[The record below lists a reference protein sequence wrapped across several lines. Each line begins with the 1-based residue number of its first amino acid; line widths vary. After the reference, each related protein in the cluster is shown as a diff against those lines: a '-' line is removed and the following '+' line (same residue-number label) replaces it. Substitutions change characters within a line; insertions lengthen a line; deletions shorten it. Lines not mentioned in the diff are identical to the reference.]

1 MSVSLSNYDVSFDNT
16 VFKAGSNNV
25 LPSADANRMIE
36 LAAFPERF
44 DATVMFQQTLFANA
58 SALNTG
64 LANVSDTLRSV
75 KIAGR
80 DVSDYRAAGI
90 TCDAIA
96 SACYDDMTR
105 IQDFK
110 MSELSDSSALTRL
123 DKIGWNCGLAVFK
136 RKFPANALGTPQ
148 NAASYA
154 ERIMQDTLASVS
166 PFLNKGKPKA
176 FSLYIS
182 DVYTQILYYIQQ
194 SFSTLST
201 LGDQNRVR
209 NSFIL
214 AFYPYYVQYYITQ
227 HITTS
232 NEDSFI
238 TMKPTS
244 LLVRQF
250 ALLVLK
256 LVLVQQFLIVHHYCT
271 QDQNKFAVRNFIFA
285 TVRSIDT
292 AFTDS
297 DLSLYFQDITSMVS
311 NNNNVATS
319 LLDLN
324 VKIDSAKNNINKAA
338 NNDAQAAKSLAK
350 TKALLYVWIT
360 ILGIALVAFAIMLF
374 LGRRNPRMLGFMYIF
389 CCILVIAVF
398 INALVQ
404 VM

>member
-1 MSVSLSNYDVSFDNT
+1 MSLSNYDVSFDNT

-25 LPSADANRMIE
+25 LPAADASRLFE

-44 DATVMFQQTLFANA
+44 DANVMFQQTLFVDA

-75 KIAGR
+75 KITGR
-80 DVSDYRAAGI
+80 DSTDYRAAGV

-105 IQDFK
+105 VQDFK
-110 MSELSDSSALTRL
+110 LSDLSDVSALTRL

-136 RKFPANALGTPQ
+136 RKFPVNALGTPQ

-154 ERIMQDTLASVS
+154 ERIMQDSLASVT
-166 PFLNKGKPKA
+166 PFLGKGKPKP
-176 FSLYIS
+176 FTLYIS

-194 SFSTLST
+194 NVSTLSSP
-201 LGDQNRVR
+201 GDQNRVR
-209 NSFIL
+209 NSYIL

-232 NEDSFI
+232 NEDSFV

-250 ALLVLK
+250 ALIILK

-271 QDQNKFAVRNFIFA
+271 QDQNKFAVRNFVFA
-285 TVRSIDT
+285 TVRSIDM
-292 AFTDS
+292 AFNDS
-297 DLSLYFQDITSMVS
+297 DLSLYFEDITTMVS
-311 NNNNVATS
+311 GNSTVATN
-319 LLDLN
+319 LLDLK

-338 NNDAQAAKSLAK
+338 NNDAQAARTLAK
-350 TKALLYVWIT
+350 TKSLLYVWIT
-360 ILGIALVAFAIMLF
+360 ILGVAIVAFAIMLF
-374 LGRRNPRMLGFMYIF
+374 LGRKDPRTLGFMYIF

-398 INALVQ
+398 INAMVQ
-404 VM
+404 VL